1 VSKLLQRLNDFADSD
16 RELLTRALVDTP
28 STYAQSDRLH
38 QILWLET
45 SAASGRTHPEW
56 YLAWERFGHL
66 IRTNAAPRSST
77 DYYLE
82 AVNFA
87 AQQAHAVTLLASDQ
101 ASRSQPL
108 VLSLRYR
115 LITASVTSLA
125 KNLPLPILIALAQE
139 ERWDYQRAIT
149 YVREIPEEGRRAEA
163 VIALAQLAGKH
174 ESICQQLVDVIR
186 NIQDA
191 QHQIAALTGVA
202 PYLPFSSYAQL
213 VNLCTD
219 RALSGFPRERWADV
233 IAALAPA
240 LPPDL
245 RTPAL
250 EAATRLT
257 AQEGRYRAL
266 LPLAPM
272 LEPEGLEKVIEL
284 LDRDRSTL
292 AVHHLRPQHQSVDD
306 WHALGAAVAM
316 RLAALGMSDRAFQ
329 SVSALRPDKRRI
341 ITALRL
347 LRDAPEHR
355 RQATLREVYQ
365 ASLWLQQDSPNN
377 FLTHD
382 PEVLIEAIPY
392 LPTLICPTAIE
403 IVIQH
408 WDLTQRAWFFN
419 RLPAPC
425 TEPWCIQ
432 VYRQALNA
440 LYFRRDRTGRFDNIV
455 WRTRAILALIP
466 LLPHELL
473 ADALAVARL
482 NLAEELNDIENRKE
496 PTSADDDDKW
506 AGWDVTSGDF
516 RRSLARH
523 LAASTLADCLESL
536 ILLAHRSPEQL
547 LPSVLA
553 EVDRIS
559 DPLVRLAAL
568 AELAPHL
575 PAQAQRAVLA
585 LAIRLQAAKE
595 APGEG
600 STRDQIAVATA
611 KLAQAAPE
619 QMRDTL
625 FTRARNLL
633 TALGNDNMLAAGSQI
648 VGLLPSNYLPPLL
661 DRAIQASE
669 EIGDQRQQAGFV
681 AALFSAMPFEHQ
693 SDVIDEVVD
702 FVSSTY
708 EWRAKDSQV
717 NRWIQADRE
726 HVLAQLTP
734 ILARHGRL
742 DDALG
747 VINEQASDQRIESLV
762 TLIPAVE
769 VARRDELFITA
780 RRLAEQTR
788 STDRWV
794 LLASRQ
800 SRYLSEAQR
809 LTLLT
814 LAQKIDDHHRRAEA
828 LAELIACLPDKQQEL
843 ARGYLA
849 AYVATHE
856 QAPLP
861 LLAAIVPHI
870 STMLSLDWKKQITY
884 SLTENMLNRV
894 GIPQLDSPHPSRPAI
909 NPLQDPEGYMQA
921 TSKTSIEESHH
932 QFLAVPKQVGALRT
946 LEESLGFS
954 FMPAMPA
961 LIQSAH
967 EVSELWR
974 RVILFSSAVPHM
986 PESARSDVANAAFD
1000 AYGET
1005 GELFDAGASLQI
1017 MGLLA
1022 PYLDHARQLQALQIF
1037 FQAIGMLISTYERE
1051 PIAIDA
1057 LRNHVAS
1064 LGLVNDQRLY
1074 DAWRQFLDTQ
1084 SQISRRRLFLALW
1097 ATLPIGLQLG
1107 GNALAT
1113 ELFYAVRKVS
1123 RWWP

>member
-1 VSKLLQRLNDFADSD
+1 MSKLLQRLNDFADSD

-28 STYAQSDRLH
+28 SAYAQSDKLH

-45 SAASGRTHPEW
+45 STAAGHTRPEW

-77 DYYLE
+77 DYYLD
-82 AVNFA
+82 AVKVA
-87 AQQAHAVTLLASDQ
+87 AQQAHAATLLATDQ

-108 VLSLRYR
+108 GLSLRYR

-125 KNLPLPILIALAQE
+125 KNLPLPILIALVQE
-139 ERWDYQRAIT
+139 EIWDYQRAIT
-149 YVREIPEEGRRAEA
+149 YVREIPEENRRAEA
-163 VIALAQLAGKH
+163 VIALAQLAGKQ
-174 ESICQQLVDVIR
+174 EPICQQLIDVIR
-186 NIQDA
+186 NLQDA
-191 QHQIAALTGVA
+191 QHQIAALTGIA
-202 PYLPFSSYAQL
+202 PFLPFSSYAQIL
-213 VNLCTD
+213 EFCAEH
-219 RALSGFPRERWADV
+219 ALSGFPRERWADV

-245 RTPAL
+245 RIPAF

-266 LPLAPM
+266 LSLTPM
-272 LEPEGLEKVIEL
+272 LEPEALEKVIGL

-292 AVHHLRPQHQSVDD
+292 AGHRLRPQHQSVDD
-306 WHALGAAVAM
+306 WHALGAAVVM
-316 RLAALGMSDRAFQ
+316 RLAARGTNDRAFQ
-329 SVSALRPDKRRI
+329 SVGALRPDKRRI

-365 ASLWLQQDSPNN
+365 ASLWLQQDAPNN

-403 IVIQH
+403 IVIQQ
-408 WDLTQRAWFFN
+408 WDLTQRAWLFN

-440 LYFRRDRTGRFDNIV
+440 LHFRRDRTGRFDNIV

-523 LAASTLADCLESL
+523 LAASTLADCLEPL

-625 FTRARNLL
+625 FTRACNLL

-669 EIGDQRQQAGFV
+669 EIGDQRQQAGFA
-681 AALFSAMPFEHQ
+681 AALFAAMPAAHQ
-693 SDVIDEVVD
+693 HDVIDEVVD
-702 FVSSTY
+702 FVTATY
-708 EWRAKDSQV
+708 EWRAKNSQA
-717 NRWIQADRE
+717 NRWVQADRE

-734 ILARHGRL
+734 VLAHHGRL

-747 VINEQASDQRIESLV
+747 MINEQVAEQRTESLV
-762 TLIPAVE
+762 TLIPAVDT
-769 VARRDELFITA
+769 AKRGELFSA
-780 RRLAEQTR
+780 AWRLAEQTR
-788 STDRWV
+788 SMDRWAK
-794 LLASRQ
+794 LASRQ
-800 SRYLSEAQR
+800 APHLSETQR
-809 LTLLT
+809 ISLFT
-814 LAQKIDDHHRRAEA
+814 LAQEIDDHHARAETLAA
-828 LAELIACLPDKQQEL
+828 LTPWLPDERREL

-856 QAPLP
+856 QVPLP

-884 SLTENMLNRV
+884 SLIEDMLSRV

-909 NPLQDPEGYMQA
+909 DPLQDLEGYMQA
-921 TSKTSIEESHH
+921 ASRTSIEDSHH
-932 QFLAVPKQVGALRT
+932 QLLAVSKHVGALFK
-946 LEESLGFS
+946 LEESLGAS
-954 FMPAMPA
+954 FVP
-961 LIQSAH
+961 LLLQSAQKI
-967 EVSELWR
+967 SENWQR
-974 RVILFSSAVPHM
+974 IILFSSAAPHM
-986 PESARSDVANAAFD
+986 PKSDQSDIASAAFN

-1005 GELFDAGASLQI
+1005 GEPFDAGASMQI

-1022 PYLDHARQLQALQIF
+1022 PYLNEARQLQALQLF
-1037 FQAIGMLISTYERE
+1037 FQAIGTLISTYERE
-1051 PIAIDA
+1051 PIAVDA
-1057 LRNHVAS
+1057 LRNQVS
-1064 LGLVNDQRLY
+1064 LLGPVDEGRLY
-1074 DAWRQFLDTQ
+1074 EAWWQFLDTQ

-1097 ATLPIGLQLG
+1097 ATLPVGLQLG
-1107 GNALAT
+1107 GSALAA
-1113 ELFYAVRKVS
+1113 ELFFAVRRVS